1 MGGCRSGCMNQGRLI
16 PSSAGVELICLR
28 PKAGL
33 IHVELR
39 ACQAVSFCPSC
50 GSRSSRVHSRYWRTL
65 ADLPLGGIPVQ
76 ISLRA
81 RKFFCVDELCTRRIF
96 TETLPGMAQR
106 YARRSCRASD
116 ALSWV
121 TLALGGRA
129 GARLARKL
137 GCSRAERHFF
147 MSFADR
153 CLHLHLRHQG
163 CLGSMSGPGRR
174 AIAME
179 RCCAI
184 WSADASSICFLLA
197 IQRQWQHGCVSTR
210 VLKL

>member
-1 MGGCRSGCMNQGRLI
+1 MGGCRSGCMIQGRLI

-65 ADLPLGGIPVQ
+65 ADLPWEGIPVQ

-81 RKFFCVDELCTRRIF
+81 RKFFCVDKLCTRRIF
-96 TETLPGMAQR
+96 TEPLPGMAQR
-106 YARRSCRASD
+106 YARRSCRASV

-137 GCSRAERHFF
+137 G
-147 MSFADR
+147 
-153 CLHLHLRHQG
+153 
-163 CLGSMSGPGRR
+163 
-174 AIAME
+174 
-179 RCCAI
+179 
-184 WSADASSICFLLA
+184 LLA
-197 IQRQWQHGCVSTR
+197 SRTTLLHELRRRLSSSAPASPR
-210 VLKL
+210 VLGIDEWAWKKGHRYGVARLIMWALARFW